1 MSISEHGIEKYARL
15 IRPNVEQVRH
25 LAALVERAPDLEL
38 LAPVPFNIVCFRY
51 LVPSLSGD
59 ALDAL
64 NEELLVRLHESGV
77 AVTSN
82 ATLRGRFGLRVAIV
96 NHRSRREDFEVLVRE
111 VVRLGT
117 ESASEATE
125 RSAA

>member
-1 MSISEHGIEKYARL
+1 MEQARY
-15 IRPNVEQVRH
+15 P
-25 LAALVERAPDLEL
+25 AALVERAPDLEL

-59 ALDAL
+59 AL
-64 NEELLVRLHESGV
+64 NEELLARLHESGV
-77 AVTSN
+77 AVSSN